1 MNEIIKF
8 VRETVNFDTSAI
20 GVSVYG
26 GIGVVLSAI
35 ASAYGGWSDAM
46 TTLLIFMAIDYI
58 TGLIVAGLFHAS
70 QKSENGGLE
79 SRAGWKGLCRKG
91 MTMLIVLVAA
101 RIDMTFGMEGI
112 ALNATII
119 GFISM
124 EAISIIENA
133 GLMGMP
139 LPKAVTNMIDLLKKK
154 AEEKAEVIK

>member
-1 MNEIIKF
+1 MNEVVKFIK
-8 VRETVNFDTSAI
+8 ETVNLDISAF
-20 GVSVYG
+20 GMSVYG